1 MAKERGPYRRHDSDF
16 IEETIAL
23 VKNSKKPVAS
33 IARDLGIHSSTIY
46 SWLKKKKDKMDD
58 PNISENTS
66 PEVVRHLKKQLEE
79 VRLERDILKK
89 VVAIFSKQ
97 PK

>member
-1 MAKERGPYRRHDSDF
+1 MAKGRGPYRRHDSDF

-46 SWLKKKKDKMDD
+46 YWLKKKKDNVDL
-58 PNISENTS
+58 NIDGNTS
-66 PEVVRHLKKQLEE
+66 PEAVRHLKRELEE

>member
-1 MAKERGPYRRHDSDF
+1 VQD
-16 IEETIAL
+16 
-23 VKNSKKPVAS
+23 SKKPVAS

-46 SWLKKKKDKMDD
+46 YWLRKKKGDVGL
-58 PNISENTS
+58 NINENTS
-66 PEVVRHLKKQLEE
+66 PEMVRQLKRELDE

>member
-1 MAKERGPYRRHDSDF
+1 MGRERCLYRKHDSDF
-16 IEETIAL
+16 IAETIAL
-23 VKNSKKPVAS
+23 VKDSKKPVAS

-46 SWLKKKKDKMDD
+46 YWMRKKKDNID
-58 PNISENTS
+58 PNINENMS
-66 PEVVRHLKKQLEE
+66 PAMVRQLKRELDEVK
-79 VRLERDILKK
+79 LERDILKK